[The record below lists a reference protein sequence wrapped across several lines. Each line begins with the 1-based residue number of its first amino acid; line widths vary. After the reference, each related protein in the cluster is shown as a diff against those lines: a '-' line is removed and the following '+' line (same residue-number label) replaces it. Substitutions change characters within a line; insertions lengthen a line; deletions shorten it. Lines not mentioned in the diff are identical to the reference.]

1 MKLSVMIFLILIC
14 LNACKYYR
22 GNCCPILG
30 NNDIIENPR
39 FVRDY
44 VKNAEVYKFA
54 YEKCSCK

>member
-1 MKLSVMIFLILIC
+1 MKLIVAIFLILIC
-14 LNACKYYR
+14 LNACKSYR

-30 NNDIIENPR
+30 ANDVVINPR
-39 FVRDY
+39 FVKDY